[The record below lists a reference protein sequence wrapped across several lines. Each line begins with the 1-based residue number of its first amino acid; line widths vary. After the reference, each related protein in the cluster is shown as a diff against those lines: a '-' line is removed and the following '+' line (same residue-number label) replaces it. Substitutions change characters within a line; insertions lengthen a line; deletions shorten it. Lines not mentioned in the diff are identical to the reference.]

1 MEERVPEW
9 QRLADEIISG
19 MHEWRKRHPKATFAE
34 IESETM
40 RRTAEM
46 QARLIEE
53 LVQMSEAADWADA
66 EAPNC
71 SKCGA
76 RMQKRGQQE
85 RHLQS
90 QGGAEV
96 VLRRAYALC
105 PVCGAELFPPG

>member
-1 MEERVPEW
+1 METRNPKWE
-9 QRLADEIISG
+9 RLAEEVMHG
-19 MHEWRKRHPKATFAE
+19 MHEWREQHPKATYAE

-40 RRTAEM
+40 KRTAEM
-46 QARLIEE
+46 QAGLIEE
-53 LVQMSEAADWADA
+53 MVQMSEAADWEAA
-66 EAPNC
+66 EAPTC
-71 SKCGA
+71 PECGE

-96 VLRRAYALC
+96 ILRRAYALC